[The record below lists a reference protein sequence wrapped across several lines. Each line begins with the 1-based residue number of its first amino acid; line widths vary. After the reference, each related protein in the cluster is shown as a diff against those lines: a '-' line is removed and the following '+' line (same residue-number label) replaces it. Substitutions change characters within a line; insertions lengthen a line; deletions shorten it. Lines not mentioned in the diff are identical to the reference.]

1 MQRPRGKHEPG
12 SVGGRAGTPHSW
24 IRGSNGSGGWIV
36 AGLVDLGEEF
46 CFYWEIRSHW
56 RSFSREAAYILKVPL
71 QLLGAG
77 AGQAVGEQEWEKSG
91 EFGGDCKSPG
101 ER

>member
-1 MQRPRGKHEPG
+1 M
-12 SVGGRAGTPHSW
+12 
-24 IRGSNGSGGWIV
+24 
-36 AGLVDLGEEF
+36 LLLGDKKPLEEF
-46 CFYWEIRSHW
+46 QQRSSIHFK
-56 RSFSREAAYILKVPL
+56 SSTTAA
-71 QLLGAG
+71 GGG